1 MAPTKTPTKT
11 TKEKATKSAAPKER
25 YIEGVGR
32 RKTSVA
38 RVRITHLSK
47 KTPKQEMTI
56 NDVPF
61 EKYFPSATHQ
71 RAMFAPLEQSDMLG
85 SFKATVRVVGGG
97 ISSQVGAVRHG
108 LTRALVSFDPDL
120 RKKLKVFGFLTR
132 DPRMVE
138 RKKFGLKKARRAPQ
152 WAKR

>member
-1 MAPTKTPTKT
+1 MAPTKTT
-11 TKEKATKSAAPKER
+11 TKEKTTPKSATVKER

-47 KTPKQEMTI
+47 KTPKQEMVI

-71 RAMFAPLEQSDMLG
+71 RAMFAPLEKADMLG
-85 SFKATVRVVGGG
+85 SFKTTVKVVGGG

-108 LTRALVSFDPDL
+108 LSRALISFDPDL